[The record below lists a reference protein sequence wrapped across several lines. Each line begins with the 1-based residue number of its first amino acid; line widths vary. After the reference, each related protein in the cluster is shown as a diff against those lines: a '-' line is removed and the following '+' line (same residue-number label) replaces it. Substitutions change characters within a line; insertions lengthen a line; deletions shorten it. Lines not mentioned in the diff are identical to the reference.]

1 MTLQTVTAGL
11 FLTKKKHAMCFFKVI
26 TSHPTYGMHHVS
38 APRCGLLSTASF
50 ILSSFFVLFCCCELP
65 GSGIQPSPSSLALGL
80 CATSLGHPDASPATP
95 IYSPN
100 KAGLSLHPPLHLGCS
115 LGPPKT
121 SFTLPSV
128 RSPSQVKHWVA
139 SE

>member
-1 MTLQTVTAGL
+1 MRLQTVTAGL
-11 FLTKKKHAMCFFKVI
+11 FLTKKKKKKKHAMCLFKVI
-26 TSHPTYGMHHVS
+26 TSHPNYGMHHAS

-50 ILSSFFVLFCCCELP
+50 VLSSFFVLFCCCELP
-65 GSGIQPSPSSLALGL
+65 GSGTQPSPSSLALGL
-80 CATSLGHPDASPATP
+80 CLPSHTNLLTKQGWAQPAP
-95 IYSPN
+95 Q
-100 KAGLSLHPPLHLGCS
+100 LHLGCS

-128 RSPSQVKHWVA
+128 CSPSQVKHWVA